1 MHKNIVLTGFMGTG
15 KTSTGRLLA
24 RKLGT
29 RFIDTDTLIE
39 KEAGIPIR
47 EIFEKFGEVH
57 FRGLERE
64 IVKKV
69 AEENGVVIAVGGGA
83 IVNPANLTDLKR
95 HGIVVSLTASVE
107 VILSRVEKNIDRP
120 LLKVEDKLGKIK
132 ELIAVRAP
140 FYEKAEITVDTD
152 CKNPEQ
158 VADEILELVISV
170 SD

>member
-1 MHKNIVLTGFMGTG
+1 MGTG

-39 KEAGIPIR
+39 KEAGIPIL
-47 EIFEKFGEVH
+47 EIFEKFGEPH

-69 AEENGVVIAVGGGA
+69 AGENGVVIAVGGGA

-95 HGIVVSLTASVE
+95 YGIVVALTASPE
-107 VILSRVEKNIDRP
+107 VILSRVERNSERP
-120 LLKVEDKLGKIK
+120 LLQVEDKIGKIK

-140 FYEKAEITVDTD
+140 FYEKADMTVDTD
-152 CKNPEQ
+152 RKNPEQ
-158 VADEILELVISV
+158 MADEILELIVETGLQAC
-170 SD
+170 